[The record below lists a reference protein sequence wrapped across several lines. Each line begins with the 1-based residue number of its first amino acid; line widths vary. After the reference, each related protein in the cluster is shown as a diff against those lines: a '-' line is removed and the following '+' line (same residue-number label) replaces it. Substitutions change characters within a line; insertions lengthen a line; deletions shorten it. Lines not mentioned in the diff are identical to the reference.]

1 MSLLAVAVAAPLLA
15 MGGRRW
21 WRRRVDRTERRRAA
35 RDLPGAVSDLARSV
49 RSGATLEVAVREV
62 AVNAGGALGRELRGA
77 VSLLDR
83 GLGID
88 RVLDLWRR
96 ATVLDGVDLVVAA
109 CRFSSRHGTGPA
121 QALDG
126 VGAAL
131 VDRIEVDDEVMALAA
146 QARTSVAVLVMLPP
160 VGAAIFGLVEP
171 AFSDVLTGTTA
182 GRVCLVAG
190 LALDLLG
197 VAVSRLLV
205 RRAVTG
211 AGERTSVGLPLVGR
225 TSRSARRRGRAR

>member
-1 MSLLAVAVAAPLLA
+1 MSLLAVVVVAPFLG

-21 WRRRVDRTERRRAA
+21 WRTRVDRTERRRAA
-35 RDLPGAVSDLARSV
+35 RELPGAVSDLARSV
-49 RSGATLEVAVREV
+49 RAGATLEVAVREV
-62 AVNAGGALGRELRGA
+62 AVNAGGVLGRELRGA

-109 CRFSSRHGTGPA
+109 CRFSSRHGTSAA
-121 QALDG
+121 QALEG

-146 QARTSVAVLVMLPP
+146 QARTSVVVLVMLPP
-160 VGAAIFGLVEP
+160 VGAAVFGLIEP
-171 AFSDVLTGTTA
+171 AFGDVLTGTTA
-182 GRVCLVAG
+182 GRVCLVVG
-190 LALDLLG
+190 LTLELLG
-197 VAVSRLLV
+197 VAVSRLMV

-211 AGERTSVGLPLVGR
+211 AGERRSVRPPLVSR
-225 TSRSARRRGRAR
+225 AARSARRRGRAR